1 MSAKLKQLVLFFVL
15 VFIVV
20 GCGQLPALD
29 KDGQMIAPTID
40 PQSVIESAVATVE
53 ARESAKLDSLPT
65 PTPESLSV
73 SISQPALDLGIEQK
87 LISLYEKVNP
97 SVVYLEVRS
106 QTSAGSGSGFVF
118 DEFGHIVTN
127 NHVVDAATDILV
139 NYADGQQR
147 TARVVG
153 IDIDSDLAVIQV
165 NDPPSDV
172 KSLPLSNLDA
182 VKVGQFV
189 VAIGNPFG
197 EQGSMSLGIVS
208 GLGRSLDS
216 QRQSE
221 VGNFQ
226 LPQAIQTDTSINP
239 GNSGGPLLN
248 LDGEVVGIN
257 SQIRT
262 TTGSNSGVG
271 FAIPVNA
278 VSLIIPSLIQKGSY
292 DYPYIGIA
300 ASPLRLEMAQLLG
313 LPQPTGVA
321 VNVVTTGSPA
331 EMAGIRSATGN
342 SADVILKLDGREIKD
357 FNDLNAYLVFHT
369 TVGQTVNFTIWRNG
383 AEMTIPV
390 TLGKRP

>member
-300 ASPLRLEMAQLLG
+300 ASTLRLEMAQLLG

>member
-278 VSLIIPSLIQKGSY
+278 VPANINLQ
-292 DYPYIGIA
+292 
-300 ASPLRLEMAQLLG
+300 QLANTYF
-313 LPQPTGVA
+313 P
-321 VNVVTTGSPA
+321 
-331 EMAGIRSATGN
+331 
-342 SADVILKLDGREIKD
+342 
-357 FNDLNAYLVFHT
+357 
-369 TVGQTVNFTIWRNG
+369 
-383 AEMTIPV
+383 
-390 TLGKRP
+390 

>member
-313 LPQPTGVA
+313 LSQPTGVA

>member
-300 ASPLRLEMAQLLG
+300 ASPLKLEMAQLLG
-313 LPQPTGVA
+313 LSQPTGVA

>member
-342 SADVILKLDGREIKD
+342 SVDVILKLDGREIKD